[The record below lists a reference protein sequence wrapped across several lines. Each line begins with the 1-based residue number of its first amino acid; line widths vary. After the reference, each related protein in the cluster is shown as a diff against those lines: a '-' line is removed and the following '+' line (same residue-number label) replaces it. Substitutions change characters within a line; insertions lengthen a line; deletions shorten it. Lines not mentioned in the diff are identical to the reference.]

1 MKGWVFSQ
9 TIFIGILFNISYFV
23 VSSIEIVDSNK
34 PSNLEY
40 DYDRTNNDFLF
51 TNRDPL
57 LIMDDHQTEL
67 PKTTNNGQNEM
78 NGKDINQKIVPHSKW
93 YLFAAKVLNNG
104 RQWSRTMAVPMDH
117 LKLWSSVNRQLSKKQ
132 TNLKKNNPRDIL
144 RGLAVKRDRFY

>member
-1 MKGWVFSQ
+1 M
-9 TIFIGILFNISYFV
+9 

-78 NGKDINQKIVPHSKW
+78 NGKGKIEIN
-93 YLFAAKVLNNG
+93 
-104 RQWSRTMAVPMDH
+104 
-117 LKLWSSVNRQLSKKQ
+117 
-132 TNLKKNNPRDIL
+132 
-144 RGLAVKRDRFY
+144 